1 MNEKAS
7 IPQVLAKTE
16 DLKKIIDEE
25 FWKDVTIPE
34 LERLRVSIRD
44 LMQFLKGEG
53 IGRFD
58 IDITDEI
65 TLSPDQPEGTVFDI
79 RTYKEK
85 VIDYLMENSESEVI
99 RKIHNLEPI
108 NTDDFQ
114 ELERIL
120 WHELGTKVDYD
131 NTTQI
136 GNLAVFVRS
145 LIGLSQEAVNEKFGQ
160 YLAGNMLNSQQQE
173 FVKTIINYVREN
185 GDVELSDLVNN
196 EPFSNYD
203 LHSLFGT
210 NLPKVVS
217 IVSLLHD
224 AVTAQA

>member
-1 MNEKAS
+1 M
-7 IPQVLAKTE
+7 T
-16 DLKKIIDEE
+16 
-25 FWKDVTIPE
+25 TY
-34 LERLRVSIRD
+34 
-44 LMQFLKGEG
+44 
-53 IGRFD
+53 
-58 IDITDEI
+58 EI

-85 VIDYLMENSESEVI
+85 VIDYLMENSNSEVI
-99 RKIHNLEPI
+99 RKIHNLEPLT
-108 NTDDFQ
+108 NDDFQ

-120 WHELGTKVDYD
+120 WHELGTEDDYR
-131 NTTQI
+131 NTTHI
-136 GNLAVFVRS
+136 VNLAVFVRS

-160 YLAGNMLNSQQQE
+160 YLAGNMFNSRQQE
-173 FVKTIINYVREN
+173 YIKTIINYVREN
-185 GDVELSDLVNN
+185 GDMVVADLVNN

-203 LHSLFGT
+203 LHGLFGT

>member
-1 MNEKAS
+1 
-7 IPQVLAKTE
+7 
-16 DLKKIIDEE
+16 
-25 FWKDVTIPE
+25 
-34 LERLRVSIRD
+34 
-44 LMQFLKGEG
+44 
-53 IGRFD
+53 
-58 IDITDEI
+58 
-65 TLSPDQPEGTVFDI
+65 
-79 RTYKEK
+79 
-85 VIDYLMENSESEVI
+85 MENSNSEVI
-99 RKIHNLEPI
+99 RKIHNLEPLT
-108 NTDDFQ
+108 NDDFQ
-114 ELERIL
+114 DLERIL

-203 LHSLFGT
+203 LHGLFGT
-210 NLPKVVS
+210 NLPKVISV
-217 IVSLLHD
+217 VSLLHD
-224 AVTAQA
+224 AVTAQV